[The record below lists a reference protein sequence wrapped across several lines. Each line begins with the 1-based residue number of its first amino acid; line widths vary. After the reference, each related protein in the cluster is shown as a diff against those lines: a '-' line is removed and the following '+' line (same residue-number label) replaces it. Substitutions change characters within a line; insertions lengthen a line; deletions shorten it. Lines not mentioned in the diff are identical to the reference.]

1 MTQRHGPVKHI
12 VQSACLLLLAALL
25 LTTATYAWIH
35 EGFVTTDSEIAFTAG
50 KLTPPVAKMWIYT
63 DEEENENLA
72 DADRWVELTVT
83 TDGSANIAPGVE
95 RSGPV
100 DGKYTF
106 TLTSLHLGTVDNLI
120 LLGDDNYVY
129 LRVPINPV
137 ALGNG
142 VSITLE
148 LKETD
153 GIELYDSTGELV
165 TDETTGENPRTPL
178 ADLYDINE
186 TMPLL
191 LIDYA
196 INKTAYTPYTM
207 DTLAPELKASFATVI
222 PGTTYTAPDE
232 DSYYIYLRVHPNL
245 AAFMEATRFLYEYMP
260 CTLLYSLDISIMIY
274 ETAV

>member
-1 MTQRHGPVKHI
+1 MTQRQNPVRHLI
-12 VQSACLLLLAALL
+12 TSVCLLLLAALL

-83 TDGSANIAPGVE
+83 NDGSVNIAPGAE

-129 LRVPINPV
+129 LRVPIDPV

-153 GIELYDSTGELV
+153 GIELYDSTGAPV
-165 TDETTGENPRTPL
+165 ADETTGENPRTPL

-207 DTLAPELKASFATVI
+207 TSALKESFATVE
-222 PGTTYTAPDE
+222 PDTTYTAPDE
-232 DSYYIYLRVHPNL
+232 DPYYIYLRVHPNL

-260 CTLLYSLDISIMIY
+260 CTLLYSLDISVMIY

>member
-1 MTQRHGPVKHI
+1 MQHRTAIPRVLIKAG
-12 VQSACLLLLAALL
+12 LLLLLSALL
-25 LTTATYAWIH
+25 LTSATYAWLRV
-35 EGFVTTDSEIAFTAG
+35 GFVTPDSELSFTTG
-50 KLTPPVAKMWIYT
+50 KLTPPAAKMWIYT
-63 DEEENENLA
+63 NEEENENLA
-72 DADRWVELTVT
+72 DENRWVELSMT
-83 TDGSANIAPGVE
+83 TDGSANIAPGAE

-129 LRVPINPV
+129 LRVPIDPV

-153 GIELYDSTGELV
+153 GIELYDSTGAPV
-165 TDETTGENPRTPL
+165 TDETTGETPRTPL

-196 INKTAYTPYTM
+196 INKNAYTPYDM
-207 DTLAPELKASFATVI
+207 PPALKNSFATVI
-222 PGTTYTAPDE
+222 PGTTYTAPDS
-232 DSYYIYLRVHPNL
+232 DPYYIYMRVHPNL

-260 CTLLYSLDISIMIY
+260 CTLFYSLDISIMIY